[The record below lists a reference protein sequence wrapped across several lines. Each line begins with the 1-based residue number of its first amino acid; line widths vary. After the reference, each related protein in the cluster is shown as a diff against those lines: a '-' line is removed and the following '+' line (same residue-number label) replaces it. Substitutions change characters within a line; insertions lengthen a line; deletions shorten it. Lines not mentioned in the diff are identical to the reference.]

1 MEALNF
7 GICTGDIQEYVQMYS
22 MTFVSGC
29 FCSSRGE
36 EKTFM

>member
-7 GICTGDIQEYVQMYS
+7 GICTGEVGEMYS